1 MLVIVFKMERGRQ
14 RSSAGG
20 ERDSFSILREESG
33 EVIYQMF
40 VWRSKIDLADTR
52 KEVVVVFIPG
62 QTGPTRGA
70 NSFQKTIM

>member
-20 ERDSFSILREESG
+20 KRDSFSILREESG

-40 VWRSKIDLADTR
+40 V
-52 KEVVVVFIPG
+52 
-62 QTGPTRGA
+62 
-70 NSFQKTIM
+70 